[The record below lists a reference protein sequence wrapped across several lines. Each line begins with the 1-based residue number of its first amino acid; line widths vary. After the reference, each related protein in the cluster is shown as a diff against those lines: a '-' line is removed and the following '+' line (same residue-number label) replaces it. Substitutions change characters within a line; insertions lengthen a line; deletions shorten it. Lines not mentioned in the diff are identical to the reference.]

1 FSAICSIPGQQV
13 ERGGGMV
20 KNCMHRVCS
29 VGFNCEYNSAWGQ
42 YICCGA
48 YDPNNDYAYGK
59 VRMYPGTSKPLQ
71 CFKSNQC
78 LWVDTPNC
86 VYSSRYGFR
95 VCCSTFN
102 C

>member
-59 VRMYPGTSKPLQ
+59 I
-71 CFKSNQC
+71 
-78 LWVDTPNC
+78 
-86 VYSSRYGFR
+86 
-95 VCCSTFN
+95 
-102 C
+102 